1 MIQIDNTLV
10 SLDVLERQFLCDL
23 SHCKGICC
31 VEGDSGAPLLEEEV
45 GENAAQRVLVVGAG
59 RQHPHGARCGRCF
72 KERRLRDID
81 IALAD
86 ERGHETVKHR
96 EHERA
101 DLEAVVIG
109 IGADDD
115 LVPAQAAEVEGRQ
128 VLDVLVAHLDA
139 AAHDAQQVRDDLAL
153 ENAGII
159 RLQAVENFAAD
170 GHDAL
175 KLRVGHN
182 KNNR

>member
-1 MIQIDNTLV
+1 MSVRIWKPSYV
-10 SLDVLERQFLCDL
+10 
-23 SHCKGICC
+23 
-31 VEGDSGAPLLEEEV
+31 
-45 GENAAQRVLVVGAG
+45 
-59 RQHPHGARCGRCF
+59 
-72 KERRLRDID
+72 
-81 IALAD
+81 
-86 ERGHETVKHR
+86 
-96 EHERA
+96 
-101 DLEAVVIG
+101 G

-175 KLRVGHN
+175 KLRVA
-182 KNNR
+182 